1 MTEAEILRDT
11 AVPTPPAPAPPA
23 PRIDRRRRLSP
34 IWLVPIVAALVG
46 VYLAW
51 VTFSEK
57 GPTITISFQTADGLE
72 AGKTLIKHKE
82 VVFGTVK
89 SIALSEDLSHVEL
102 TADMTKEAAPHLRQG
117 TRFWVVRPRLSATG
131 GISGLS
137 TILSGAYIELDP
149 GPGDS
154 ERHFTGLEE
163 PPVVR
168 AGVPGTAYVLK
179 ADQIGSVGPGSPI
192 YFRGVQ
198 VGEVTGYESA
208 DLEAGVTI
216 HAFVRAP
223 YDRYIYDGTRFWNAA
238 GISLTTGP
246 QGFKFELESLAAVLA
261 GGIAF
266 DTPATARS
274 GAPAKADTVFTLYK
288 DATSSQEAD
297 YTVRLPYLVYFDGS
311 VGGLAPGASVE
322 WQGLKIGE
330 VTDVRLQ
337 YDAAAGRARIPVTIE
352 VEPQRIELVGTD
364 RNFGT
369 GANVASL
376 VRQGL
381 RAQLKTGNLLTGQ
394 MVVTFD
400 MVPDAAPA
408 ELGTGDRYLVIPSI
422 PGQFDSAMRSI
433 NGILDRVAAL
443 PLDKLVEQADATLK
457 SFETLAA
464 SPEITES
471 LRSLAGA
478 LASAQQL
485 LNQASADLRPTMEKL
500 PPLLATAQ
508 QAVQRLSGTLGS
520 INQGYGSDST
530 FKRDLTRLM
539 SQVDDTLR
547 SVRVLT
553 DYLEQHPESLIRGKT
568 QGLN

>member
-1 MTEAEILRDT
+1 MTKVEALRDT
-11 AVPTPPAPAPPA
+11 AAPMPAT

-51 VTFSEK
+51 ITFSEK

-89 SIALSEDLSHVEL
+89 SLALTEDLSHVEV
-102 TADMTKEAAPHLRQG
+102 TAEMTKEAAPHLRQG
-117 TRFWVVRPRLSATG
+117 TRFWVVRPRLSASGGLTG
-131 GISGLS
+131 FS
-137 TILSGAYIELDP
+137 TIVSGAYIELDP
-149 GPGDS
+149 GQGDS
-154 ERHFTGLEE
+154 ERHFTALED

-168 AGVPGTAYVLK
+168 AGVPGTSYLLK
-179 ADQIGSVGPGSPI
+179 ADRIGSVGAGSPV

-198 VGEVTGYESA
+198 VGEVTGYDSS

-223 YDRYIYDGTRFWNAA
+223 YDRYVHDGTRFWNAA

-246 QGFKFELESLAAVLA
+246 QGFKLELESLAAVLA
-261 GGIAF
+261 GGVAF
-266 DTPATARS
+266 DTPATARA
-274 GAPAKADTVFTLYK
+274 GEPAKADTVFTLYK
-288 DATSSQEAD
+288 DATSSQDAD
-297 YTVRLPYLVYFDGS
+297 YTIRLPYLVYFDGS
-311 VGGLAPGASVE
+311 VGGLAPGAPVE
-322 WQGLKIGE
+322 WHGIKIGQ

-337 YDAAAGRARIPVTIE
+337 YDVAAGVARIPVTIE

-364 RNFGT
+364 QSFGS
-369 GANVASL
+369 GANVAAL
-376 VRQGL
+376 VRRGL
-381 RAQLKTGNLLTGQ
+381 RAQLKTANLITGQ
-394 MVVTFD
+394 MEVAFD
-400 MVPDAAPA
+400 VYPDAQPA
-408 ELGTGDRYLVIPSI
+408 TLGTGDRYPVIPSI
-422 PGQFDSAMRSI
+422 PGQLDSAMRSV
-433 NGILDRVAAL
+433 NGILDKVSAL
-443 PLDKLVEQADATLK
+443 PLDQLIEQANATLK

-464 SPEITES
+464 GPEITES

-478 LASAQQL
+478 LSSAQQL
-485 LNQASADLRPTMEKL
+485 LGQANTDLGPVVQKL
-500 PPLLATAQ
+500 PPLLTTAQ
-508 QAVQRLSGTLGS
+508 QAVQRLGGTLGS
-520 INQGYGSDST
+520 INQGYGADST

-553 DYLEQHPESLIRGKT
+553 DYLEQHPEALIRGKT